1 MGHDQ
6 EAVGARS
13 VSQPALRPVG
23 YWPELGA
30 VGIMHS
36 FWRMMTGEA
45 LLPTPHDLVDPDWSP
60 VEREQVLKHLAGGTI
75 RAVWYG
81 WADCRM
87 CEKHNGSRDYTDG
100 VYVWPEGLAHYVR
113 AHNVKPPQEFVN
125 HVLRG
130 GR

>member
-1 MGHDQ
+1 
-6 EAVGARS
+6 
-13 VSQPALRPVG
+13 VSQSALRPVG

-30 VGIMHS
+30 VGVMHS

-45 LLPTPHDLVDPDWSP
+45 MQPTPIELVDPNWSAD
-60 VEREQVLKHLAGGTI
+60 ERERVLKYLAAGTI

-87 CEKHNGSRDYTDG
+87 CGKHNGSRDYTDG

-113 AHNVKPPQEFVN
+113 EHQVKPPQEFVD